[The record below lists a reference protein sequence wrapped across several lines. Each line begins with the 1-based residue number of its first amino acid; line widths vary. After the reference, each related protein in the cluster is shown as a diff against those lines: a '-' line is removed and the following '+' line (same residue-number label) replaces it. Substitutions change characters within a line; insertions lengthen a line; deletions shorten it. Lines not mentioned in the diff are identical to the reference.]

1 MNFLIEKLETRL
13 KPRISEGVKERLE
26 EIIELADNDVLD
38 LIRPRNIEQEVLDII
53 DEIKTN

>member
-13 KPRISEGVKERLE
+13 KPRIAEGVKERLE